1 MDATSLLEL
10 LLAGRALAG
19 AATGDPSVQ
28 SKRERHVANEF
39 EFLDKHFDPTG
50 IAEVAAQAA
59 VERFG
64 YYPNAR
70 TSTVIFG
77 VPWERLTAQIAQAV
91 SNYGNGGVYDA
102 PAYATLTAD
111 GLQWQIVVTGLR
123 FVNATRTMSGG
134 RPQYEIDEYANGTVL
149 LNAEMGDALQLGEI
163 VHLDTGIGTWKKRV
177 EVKNPPSY

>member
-10 LLAGRALAG
+10 LLLSRAAPQRSAGDSSAHP
-19 AATGDPSVQ
+19 TQ
-28 SKRERHVANEF
+28 ERRVANEF
-39 EFLDKHFDPTG
+39 EFLDKHYDSTD

-77 VPWERLTAQIAQAV
+77 IPWDKLTALIAQAV
-91 SNYGNGGVYDA
+91 SNYGNGGVYNA
-102 PAYATLTAD
+102 QAYATLTSD

-134 RPQYEIDEYANGTVL
+134 RPEYEIDEYSNGTVF

>member
-1 MDATSLLEL
+1 MDATSLMEL
-10 LLAGRALAG
+10 MLLRRALARTPPG
-19 AATGDPSVQ
+19 ESSVPRKQ
-28 SKRERHVANEF
+28 ERHVANEF
-39 EFLDKHFDPTG
+39 EFLDKHYDPTDF
-50 IAEVAAQAA
+50 AEVAAQTA

-77 VPWERLTAQIAQAV
+77 VAWEKLTAQISLAV
-91 SNYGNGGVYDA
+91 ANYGNGGVYNA
-102 PAYATLTAD
+102 PAYATLTSD

-123 FVNATRTMSGG
+123 YVNATRTMSGG
-134 RPQYEIDEYANGTVL
+134 RPEYQVDEYSNGTVF

-177 EVKNPPSY
+177 EIKNPPSY

>member
-77 VPWERLTAQIAQAV
+77 VPWE
-91 SNYGNGGVYDA
+91 
-102 PAYATLTAD
+102 
-111 GLQWQIVVTGLR
+111 
-123 FVNATRTMSGG
+123 
-134 RPQYEIDEYANGTVL
+134 
-149 LNAEMGDALQLGEI
+149 
-163 VHLDTGIGTWKKRV
+163 
-177 EVKNPPSY
+177 